1 MYFPY
6 FRGRQYD
13 LLALKE
19 LAKNSLISSYV
30 MPVIEPVKLS
40 STLKST
46 LQTYKD
52 ANLPIAIILNPE
64 VGDLSNNDISLLY
77 SSISDC
83 VIPAVILNE
92 SAESVINN
100 LERINISRSSVLAVF
115 NNREYTDDF
124 IEMFSNMEP
133 KYSMFPDDRK
143 IRRTVKSN
151 KVLFEDKFNKQSKNS
166 DYKKNEDEFFS
177 EDHLYY
183 KDEGYFGFGDYS
195 IIGKKYED
203 SGFAPYAVAIHI
215 VYFVDDNILN
225 IHHFVSD
232 SNNDTS
238 DVANKFYEAVTKL
251 AKWYSAGQ
259 SKQKTMGL
267 EALLD
272 YAKRGYYPGL
282 PSIKKLTIMHHLEL
296 ISKYLDEEAH

>member
-19 LAKNSLISSYV
+19 LANNGLISKYV
-30 MPVIEPVKLS
+30 LPVVEPVKLS

-46 LQTYKD
+46 LQTYKE
-52 ANLPIAIILNPE
+52 ANLPIALILNPE
-64 VGDLSNNDISLLY
+64 VGDLSEKDISSIY
-77 SSISDC
+77 SSISGS
-83 VIPAVILNE
+83 VIPAVIMNE
-92 SAESVINN
+92 STESAINN
-100 LERINISRSSVLAVF
+100 LEKINFSRENVLIVF
-115 NNREYTDDF
+115 NNREYTDYYID
-124 IEMFSNMEP
+124 IFSERKP
-133 KYSMFPDDRK
+133 KYSLFSDDRK
-143 IRRTVKSN
+143 IRRTVNGK

-183 KDEGYFGFGDYS
+183 KSEGYFGFGDYS

-203 SGFAPYAVAIHI
+203 GGFAPYAVAIHI
-215 VYFVDDNILN
+215 VYSAEDNTLN

-238 DVANKFYEAVTKL
+238 DVANKFYEAVSKL
-251 AKWYSAGQ
+251 SKWYSSGQ
-259 SKQKTMGL
+259 SRQNTTGL
-267 EALLD
+267 QTLLD
-272 YAKRGYYPGL
+272 YANRGYYPGL

-296 ISKYLDEEAH
+296 VSKILNEEAN